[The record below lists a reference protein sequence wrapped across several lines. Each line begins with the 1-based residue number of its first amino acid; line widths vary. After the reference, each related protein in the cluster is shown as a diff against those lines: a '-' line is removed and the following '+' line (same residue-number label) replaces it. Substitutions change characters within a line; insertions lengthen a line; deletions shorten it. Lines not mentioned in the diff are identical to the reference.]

1 MLITP
6 QLKDK
11 LLNGLVELDKIQINT
26 SVKSLSDYIAA
37 GQDVVLCLLDHFEHS
52 GICSIKRYVG
62 GNLTIILDA
71 KAYDMQRRGGF
82 TALEDL
88 YQKQL
93 VKLEK
98 ELEKL
103 SKVFP
108 DKTTIINTA
117 LATIRTVMSFF

>member
-11 LLNGLVELDKIQINT
+11 LLNGLVELDTIQINT
-26 SVKSLSDYIAA
+26 SVKSLSDYIVA

-93 VKLEK
+93 LKLEK

-103 SKVFP
+103 SKTFP

-117 LATIRTVMSFF
+117 LAAIRTVTSFF

>member
-11 LLNGLVELDKIQINT
+11 LLNGLVELDTIQINT

-93 VKLEK
+93 LKLEK

-103 SKVFP
+103 SKTFP

-117 LATIRTVMSFF
+117 LAAIRTVTSFF